1 MDSRNQGPHNPLARA
16 GMPYNLA
23 RESGFENM
31 FAHFRML
38 RRGVCRGVASVL
50 TLLALGLFWRPLAA
64 QRPSSPASKKQPAVA
79 VRQGERADVAKFRA
93 RVAEILS
100 DARANRAYW
109 GISIADRDSG
119 RVLYALNDD
128 HFFTPASNAKIFT
141 TALALS
147 VLGADYR
154 FHTTIESNAALG
166 SDGRLGGDLIFV
178 GRGDPDLS
186 NRKYPYEKGN
196 LKDGP
201 VDKVLAEMAD
211 AAVSKGLKEVDG
223 DVVADDSYFS
233 YDPYPAGWNAGDLF
247 FAFGAPVSAI
257 AFNDNTVTLEMR
269 PGAMPGEVPET
280 TVQPETAARG
290 LEFELS
296 TVSASEKASFAV
308 VRQPGENFILL
319 RGAISPGHAP
329 MRTDVAMLDP
339 AETAAAE
346 LKQLLEARGVVVTGG
361 IRVRHGAPP
370 WTSASGE
377 PILDHPADQLATEAA
392 GGSPLVLAEHVSQP
406 LIEIVRMT
414 NKVSQNLHAEILLRE
429 VGREKFGV
437 GSTAAGLKAERD
449 FLKAAGVT
457 DGDVVLSDGS
467 GLARDDL
474 VTPRAAVA
482 VLSYALRQSW
492 GESFLATLPVAGVDG
507 TLENRM
513 KNTPAAGLVEAKTG
527 SADHAR
533 ALSGYA
539 TTRDGEYLVF
549 SLFDNNNP
557 QHWSD
562 ATAALDAITEAMVET
577 LGTKRPVSK

>member
-1 MDSRNQGPHNPLARA
+1 
-16 GMPYNLA
+16 MPYNRA
-23 RESGFENM
+23 RERAFENM
-31 FAHFRML
+31 SADFRML
-38 RRGVCRGVASVL
+38 LRRVRRLLASIL
-50 TLLALGLFWRPLAA
+50 TLLAVGVCAHTLAA
-64 QRPSSPASKKQPAVA
+64 QRPPSSKKKPAIA
-79 VRQGERADVAKFRA
+79 ARQDNRADIAKFRA

-109 GISIADRDSG
+109 GISVADRDSG
-119 RVLYALNDD
+119 RVLYVLNDD

-201 VDKVLAEMAD
+201 VDKVLGEMAD
-211 AAVSKGLKEVDG
+211 AAVAKGLKEVDG
-223 DVVADDSYFS
+223 DIVADDSYFP

-257 AFNDNTVTLEMR
+257 AFNDNTVTVEMR
-269 PGAMPGEVPET
+269 PGAMPGASPET
-280 TVQPETAARG
+280 TVQPEAAVKELG
-290 LEFELS
+290 FELS
-296 TVSASEKASFAV
+296 GVSVSEKATFAV
-308 VRQPGENFILL
+308 VRQPGETFILL

-329 MRTDVAMLDP
+329 MKTDVAMLDP

-346 LKQLLEARGVVVTGG
+346 LKQLLEARGVVVKGG

-377 PILDHPADQLATEAA
+377 PILDHAADQRATETAPTGA
-392 GGSPLVLAEHVSQP
+392 SPLVLAEHVSQP
-406 LIEIVRMT
+406 LLEIVRMT
-414 NKVSQNLHAEILLRE
+414 NKVSQNLHAEILLRAA
-429 VGREKFGV
+429 GREKFGV

-449 FLKAAGVT
+449 FLKAAGVA
-457 DGDVVLSDGS
+457 DGDIVLSDGS

-474 VTPRAAVA
+474 VTPRASVA
-482 VLSYALRQSW
+482 LLRYALRQPW
-492 GESFLATLPVAGVDG
+492 GEAFLATLPVAGVDG
-507 TLENRM
+507 TLETRM

-539 TTRDGEYLVF
+539 TTHHGEYLVF

-562 ATAALDAITEAMVET
+562 ATAALDAITEAMVEL
-577 LGTKRPVSK
+577 LGTKAAGNK

>member
-1 MDSRNQGPHNPLARA
+1 
-16 GMPYNLA
+16 MPYNLA

-31 FAHFRML
+31 SGDFRML
-38 RRGVCRGVASVL
+38 RRRVCGGAASVL
-50 TLLALGLFWRPLAA
+50 TLLVAGTFLRPLAG
-64 QRPSSPASKKQPAVA
+64 QRPSSSLSSKKKPAIA
-79 VRQGERADVAKFRA
+79 VRLDERADIAKFRA
-93 RVAEILS
+93 RVVEILS

-109 GISIADRDSG
+109 GISVADRDSG

-147 VLGADYR
+147 ALGTDYR

-211 AAVSKGLKEVDG
+211 AAVAKGLKEVDG
-223 DVVADDSYFS
+223 DVVADDSYFP

-257 AFNDNTVTLEMR
+257 AFNDNTVTVEIR
-269 PGAMPGEVPET
+269 PGAMPGDIPET
-280 TVQPETAARG
+280 TVQPEAAARG
-290 LEFELS
+290 LGFELS
-296 TVSASEKASFAV
+296 AVSASEKAAFAV
-308 VRQPGENFILL
+308 VRQPGEHFILL

-329 MRTDVAMLDP
+329 MRTDVAMLDS

-346 LKQLLEARGVVVTGG
+346 LKQLLEARGVLVTGG

-377 PILDHPADQLATEAA
+377 PILDRPTERLEPETEAA
-392 GGSPLVLAEHVSQP
+392 PTGASPLILAEHVSQP
-406 LIEIVRMT
+406 LLEIVRMT
-414 NKVSQNLHAEILLRE
+414 NKVSQNLHAEILLRA

-437 GSTAAGLKAERD
+437 GSTAAGLKAERN
-449 FLKAAGVT
+449 FLKAAGVA

-474 VTPRAAVA
+474 VTPRATVA
-482 VLSYALRQSW
+482 LLRYALRQPW

-513 KNTPAAGLVEAKTG
+513 KDTPAAGLVEAKTG

-539 TTRDGEYLVF
+539 TTRGGEYLVF

-562 ATAALDAITEAMVET
+562 ATAALDAITEAMVEM
-577 LGTKRPVSK
+577 LGTKAPGNK

>member
-1 MDSRNQGPHNPLARA
+1 
-16 GMPYNLA
+16 MPYNLA
-23 RESGFENM
+23 REGGFENM
-31 FAHFRML
+31 FADFRML
-38 RRGVCRGVASVL
+38 RGVCGGAASVL
-50 TLLALGLFWRPLAA
+50 TLLVVGVFSCPLAA

-79 VRQGERADVAKFRA
+79 VRQGERADVAKFRT

-109 GISIADRDSG
+109 GISVADRDSG

-211 AAVSKGLKEVDG
+211 AAVAKGLKEVDG
-223 DVVADDSYFS
+223 DIVADDSYFP

-247 FAFGAPVSAI
+247 FGFGAPVSAI
-257 AFNDNTVTLEMR
+257 AFNDNTVTVEMR
-269 PGAMPGEVPET
+269 PGAMPGEIPET
-280 TVQPETAARG
+280 TVQPEAAVKE

-296 TVSASEKASFAV
+296 TVSSSEKASFAV
-308 VRQPGENFILL
+308 VRQPGEHFILL
-319 RGAISPGHAP
+319 RGAISPGHAL

-339 AETAAAE
+339 AETAAGE

-370 WTSASGE
+370 WTSASGD
-377 PILDHPADQLATEAA
+377 PILAHPSYLRAA
-392 GGSPLVLAEHVSQP
+392 EGTPGASPLVLAEHVSQP
-406 LIEIVRMT
+406 LIEIVCMT
-414 NKVSQNLHAEILLRE
+414 NKVSQNLHAEILLRA

-449 FLKAAGVT
+449 FLKAAGVA

-474 VTPRAAVA
+474 VTPRAALA

-562 ATAALDAITEAMVET
+562 ATAALDAITEAMVEM
-577 LGTKRPVSK
+577 LGTRRPVSK